1 MTSAFVLVEENSN
14 IPIDRLVRDIQQA
27 CREARLHI
35 VSGIQDVDS
44 EQNLKHGAFGISFS
58 EQQASDLDTV
68 NNSIRVDVYDEPA
81 PYQYRELEWKEDGRV
96 YFNTLII
103 DEVYQNEEVTL
114 IFLYHFLAKHPQM
127 VVWMEEDRVYTLS
140 DLEEALKISKMY
152 PFTLNHPDLLSR
164 WIK

>member
-1 MTSAFVLVEENSN
+1 MASAFVLVEENSN
-14 IPIDRLVRDIQQA
+14 IPIDRLVRDIKQA

-44 EQNLKHGAFGISFS
+44 EQNLKHCAFGISFL
-58 EQQASDLDTV
+58 EQQLSDLDTV

-114 IFLYHFLAKHPQM
+114 NFLYHFLERHRQM
-127 VVWMEEDRVYTLS
+127 IVWIEEDWVYTLS
-140 DLEEALKISKMY
+140 DLEKALKTSKMSDWCY
-152 PFTLNHPDLLSR
+152 VKPNFF
-164 WIK
+164 